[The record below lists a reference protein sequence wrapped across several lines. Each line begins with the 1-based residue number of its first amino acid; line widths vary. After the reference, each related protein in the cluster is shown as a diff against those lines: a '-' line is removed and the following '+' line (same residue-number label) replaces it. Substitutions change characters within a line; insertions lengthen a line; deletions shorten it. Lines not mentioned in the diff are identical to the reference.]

1 MESME
6 SKAKVVTMEASKLF
20 EKYHNTSP
28 ETIII
33 EIMERIIFLTKVV
46 EAIDD
51 KDIIKMIK
59 TSLKETEAVREN

>member
-1 MESME
+1 MEN
-6 SKAKVVTMEASKLF
+6 KTKVVTMEASKLF

-51 KDIIKMIK
+51 KNMIKMIK

>member
-1 MESME
+1 ME

-33 EIMERIIFLTKVV
+33 EIMERILFLTKVV
-46 EAIDD
+46 EVIDD
-51 KDIIKMIK
+51 KYMVKTIK
-59 TSLKETEAVREN
+59 TFLKETETVREN

>member
-1 MESME
+1 ME

-20 EKYHNTSP
+20 EKYHNTSL

-46 EAIDD
+46 EVIDD
-51 KDIIKMIK
+51 KDMVKIIK
-59 TSLKETEAVREN
+59 TYLKETEAVREN

>member
-1 MESME
+1 ME

-51 KDIIKMIK
+51 KNMIKMIK

>member
-1 MESME
+1 MG

-51 KDIIKMIK
+51 KDMVKMIK
-59 TSLKETEAVREN
+59 TFLKETEAVREN

>member
-1 MESME
+1 ME

-20 EKYHNTSP
+20 EKYRNTSP

-46 EAIDD
+46 EVIDD
-51 KDIIKMIK
+51 KDMVKMIK
-59 TSLKETEAVREN
+59 TFLKETETVREN

>member
-1 MESME
+1 MEN
-6 SKAKVVTMEASKLF
+6 KTRVVTMEASKLF

-51 KDIIKMIK
+51 KDMIKMIK
-59 TSLKETEAVREN
+59 TFLKETEAVREN

>member
-1 MESME
+1 ME

-51 KDIIKMIK
+51 KDMVKIIK

>member
-1 MESME
+1 ME

-51 KDIIKMIK
+51 KDMIKMIK
-59 TSLKETEAVREN
+59 TYLKETEAVREN

>member
-1 MESME
+1 ME

-33 EIMERIIFLTKVV
+33 EIMERILFLTKVV
-46 EAIDD
+46 EVMDD
-51 KDIIKMIK
+51 KDMVKIIK
-59 TSLKETEAVREN
+59 TFLKETEAVREN

>member
-1 MESME
+1 ME
-6 SKAKVVTMEASKLF
+6 SKTKVVTMEASKLF

-46 EAIDD
+46 EVIDD
-51 KDIIKMIK
+51 KDMIKIIK
-59 TSLKETEAVREN
+59 TFLKETETVREN

>member
-1 MESME
+1 MEN
-6 SKAKVVTMEASKLF
+6 KTKVVTMEASKLF

-51 KDIIKMIK
+51 KNMIKMIK
-59 TSLKETEAVREN
+59 TSLKETKAVREN

>member
-1 MESME
+1 ME
-6 SKAKVVTMEASKLF
+6 SKAKVVTMEARKLF

-46 EAIDD
+46 EVIDD
-51 KDIIKMIK
+51 KDMVKMIK
-59 TSLKETEAVREN
+59 TFLKETEAVREN

>member
-1 MESME
+1 ME

-20 EKYHNTSP
+20 EKYHNISP

-51 KDIIKMIK
+51 KDMVKMIK
-59 TSLKETEAVREN
+59 TYLKETEAVREN

>member
-1 MESME
+1 MEN
-6 SKAKVVTMEASKLF
+6 KAKVVTMEASKLF

-51 KDIIKMIK
+51 KNMIKIIK